1 MSLSW
6 DAFSP
11 AVDPFLL
18 SWWSS
23 EASPAEDLDTRDRVL
38 FYSLLYRLIFFF
50 PFHYVKALKVP
61 VFAGGYGFF

>member
-6 DAFSP
+6 DAFSL

-18 SWWSS
+18 SWSS
-23 EASPAEDLDTRDRVL
+23 EASPGEYLDTRDRVL
-38 FYSLLYRLIFFF
+38 LSSLLPRFIFFF